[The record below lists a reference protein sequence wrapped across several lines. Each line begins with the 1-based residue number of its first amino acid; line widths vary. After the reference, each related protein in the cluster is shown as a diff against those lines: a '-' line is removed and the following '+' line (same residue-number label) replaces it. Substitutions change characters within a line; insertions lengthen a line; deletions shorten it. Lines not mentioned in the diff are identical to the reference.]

1 MTWPIA
7 LRMMATLQS
16 GEIGKLGCMFG
27 DPVPSALFDGDGL
40 ARLLFQLLAI
50 MLDLADLLHQARAE
64 QRVFIDEGDAHQITV
79 ILAST
84 PGDDPVIARLIDEQ
98 RNAQPHRGATA
109 KGT

>member
-1 MTWPIA
+1 
-7 LRMMATLQS
+7 
-16 GEIGKLGCMFG
+16 MFG

-50 MLDLADLLHQARAE
+50 MLDLADLFDHARAE

-84 PGDDPVIARLIDEQ
+84 PGHDPGIARLIAEQ
-98 RNAQPHRGATA
+98 RNAQLHRGAPA